1 MTLRR
6 GWGCMPAIGA
16 AVKDRLAE
24 TAAAFAMRA
33 TAALAMLV
41 EPPGPRNRG
50 VSGVLTPV
58 LEAEYGGTR
67 FAEESRRR
75 DGS

>member
-1 MTLRR
+1 MMLRR

-16 AVKDRLAE
+16 EVRERLAAE
-24 TAAAFAMRA
+24 AAAFAMRA
-33 TAALAMLV
+33 MAAVAMFV
-41 EPPGPRNRG
+41 EPPWPRGRE

-58 LEAEYGGTR
+58 LEADEGAIR

>member
-1 MTLRR
+1 
-6 GWGCMPAIGA
+6 MPAIGA
-16 AVKDRLAE
+16 EVRERLAAE
-24 TAAAFAMRA
+24 
-33 TAALAMLV
+33 ALAMFV
-41 EPPGPRNRG
+41 EPPRPRGRE

-58 LEAEYGGTR
+58 LEADKGGTR